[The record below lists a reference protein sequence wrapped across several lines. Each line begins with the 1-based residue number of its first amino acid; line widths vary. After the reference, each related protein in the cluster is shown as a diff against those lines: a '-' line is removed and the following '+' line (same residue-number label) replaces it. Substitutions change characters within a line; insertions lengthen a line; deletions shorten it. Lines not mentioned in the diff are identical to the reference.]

1 MLVAAAASLASAGV
15 IGCGGSSRSDTS
27 STSRLVNHAE
37 NRTSAPMKASASANF
52 QLHAGLAFGAFHR
65 SIYGPF
71 KAGQLGDTTTSKIE
85 LERAARAAQLAY
97 QQLHLAAAAAR
108 NSRSGPN
115 LFVPTTLL
123 ASRISTL
130 RSQLLIGRITAADFE
145 AANADIAQIT
155 SASAAA
161 GVPIT
166 ERSRPGQ

>member
-1 MLVAAAASLASAGV
+1 MNAFAS
-15 IGCGGSSRSDTS
+15 T
-27 STSRLVNHAE
+27 
-37 NRTSAPMKASASANF
+37 NF

-71 KAGQLGDTTTSKIE
+71 KAGQLGHTPTSKIE

-97 QQLHLAAAAAR
+97 QQIRLAAAAAR

-130 RSQLLIGRITAADFE
+130 RSQLLTGRLTAADFE
-145 AANADIAQIT
+145 AADADIAQIT
-155 SASAAA
+155 SAAAAA